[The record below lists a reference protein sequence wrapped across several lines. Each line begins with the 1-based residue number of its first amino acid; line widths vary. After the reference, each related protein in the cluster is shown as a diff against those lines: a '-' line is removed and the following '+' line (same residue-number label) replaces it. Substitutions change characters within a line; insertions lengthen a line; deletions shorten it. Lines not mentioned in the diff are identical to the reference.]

1 MSELQRAIV
10 ENKREVS
17 ESRMAREKAIKAYGA
32 WPSPSN
38 RLEAKA
44 ARMRFR
50 VACKR
55 MRLLATAVILL
66 DQEK

>member
-10 ENKREVS
+10 ENKREVG
-17 ESRMAREKAIKAYGA
+17 ESRLDRDKAVAAYHV
-32 WPSPSN
+32 WPSPNN
-38 RLEAKA
+38 RLDVRR
-44 ARMRFR
+44 ARLRFR
-50 VACKR
+50 VACER